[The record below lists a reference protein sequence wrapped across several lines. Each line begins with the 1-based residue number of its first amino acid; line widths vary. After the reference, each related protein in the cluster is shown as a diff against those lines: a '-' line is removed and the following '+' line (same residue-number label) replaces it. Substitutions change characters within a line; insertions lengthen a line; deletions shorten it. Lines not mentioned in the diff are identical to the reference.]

1 MAVLSFIVSVIAG
14 LTAGWIVYF
23 IMIGGLRRPVT
34 EGVKVERE
42 TLFDRLGVMCFRV
55 ANRLAIST
63 LGGAVLI
70 AMLGKAKRKQA

>member
-14 LTAGWIVYF
+14 LAAGWIVYF
-23 IMIGGLRRPVT
+23 VMIGGLRKPVS

-42 TLFDRLGVMCFRV
+42 SFFDRLGVLCFRV

-63 LGGAVLI
+63 LGGAMLI
-70 AMLGKAKRKQA
+70 AMLGKPKGKQA